1 MSLIVLDASAVAAWA
16 LPSQQSASAD
26 TLLRD
31 SDRHR
36 FLVPQ
41 MFPIE
46 VRSLLLAAERREK
59 WRPAD
64 TESVLTELA
73 ELDISV
79 MRLDDPAHLP
89 ELMSLARA
97 CGLNIYDTHYL
108 HLAERE
114 KAVLASRDRPLL
126 AAAER
131 RRVEQIDLN
140 V

>member
-16 LPSQQSASAD
+16 LPSQQTVSSEA
-26 TLLRD
+26 LLRD

-41 MFPIE
+41 IFPIE

-59 WRPAD
+59 WRAAE
-64 TESVLTELA
+64 TESVLSELG

-79 MRLDDPAHLP
+79 VRLDDPVHLP
-89 ELMSLARA
+89 DLMSLARA
-97 CGLNIYDTHYL
+97 SGLNIYDAHYL

-140 V
+140 D

>member
-1 MSLIVLDASAVAAWA
+1 VSLIVLDASAVAAWA
-16 LPSQQSASAD
+16 LPSQHTASAE

-41 MFPIE
+41 IFPIE

-59 WRPAD
+59 WRTAE
-64 TESVLTELA
+64 TESVLGELA

-79 MRLDDPAHLP
+79 VRLDDPAHLP
-89 ELMSLARA
+89 DLMDLARA
-97 CGLNIYDTHYL
+97 SGLTIYDAHYL

-126 AAAER
+126 AAADR

-140 V
+140 A

>member
-16 LPSQQSASAD
+16 LPSQHTDSAEA
-26 TLLRD
+26 LLRD

-41 MFPIE
+41 IFPIE
-46 VRSLLLAAERREK
+46 VRSLFLAAERRKRRRIAE
-59 WRPAD
+59 
-64 TESVLTELA
+64 TELMLA
-73 ELDISV
+73 ELGELDISIV
-79 MRLDDPAHLP
+79 RLDGPADLA
-89 ELMSLARA
+89 ELMIVARA
-97 CGLNIYDTHYL
+97 SGLTLYDAHYL

-131 RRVEQIDLN
+131 CRVEQIDLN
-140 V
+140 A

>member
-1 MSLIVLDASAVAAWA
+1 VSLIVLDASAVAAWS
-16 LPSQQSASAD
+16 LPSQHTASAE

-36 FLVPQ
+36 YLVPQ
-41 MFPIE
+41 IFPIE
-46 VRSLLLAAERREK
+46 VRSLLLAAERRER
-59 WRPAD
+59 WRISD
-64 TESVLTELA
+64 TEAVLGELG

-79 MRLDDPAHLP
+79 VRLDDPAHLP
-89 ELMSLARA
+89 DLMTVARA
-97 CGLNIYDTHYL
+97 SGLNIYDAHYL

-140 V
+140 A

>member
-1 MSLIVLDASAVAAWA
+1 MSLIVLDVSAVAAWA
-16 LPSQQSASAD
+16 LPSQHTASAE

-41 MFPIE
+41 IFPIE
-46 VRSLLLAAERREK
+46 IRSLFLAAERREK
-59 WRPAD
+59 WAISD
-64 TESVLTELA
+64 TQSVLGELG

-79 MRLDDPAHLP
+79 VRLDDPAHLT
-89 ELMSLARA
+89 EVMAVARA
-97 CGLNIYDTHYL
+97 SGLTIYDAHYL

-140 V
+140 A